1 MLWIN
6 GTFDFTLM
14 IVVINWASFSFLI
27 FSFHFGGCRVWQVT
41 ICVGHC
47 STHIGFIAI
56 SLLYKTFQE
65 YVLLLWNEF
74 GRLVWFEG
82 LFKGILKDMDVD
94 LSHFFNLEQLTTD
107 GLTVTGLADI
117 WIQWHLDTKTFRY
130 FWHLDTTQ
138 KYLNVKKMLSKCQSI
153 QMSEI
158 GYLNVKSI

>member
-65 YVLLLWNEF
+65 YVLLLWNKF
-74 GRLVWFEG
+74 GRLVRFNDSLRVSLRIWTSIWATFSTLNCWQLMG
-82 LFKGILKDMDVD
+82 LQPLKDPYSVSCSSLKKW
-94 LSHFFNLEQLTTD
+94 LSSTSISLNFETY
-107 GLTVTGLADI
+107 LADSR
-117 WIQWHLDTKTFRY
+117 H
-130 FWHLDTTQ
+130 
-138 KYLNVKKMLSKCQSI
+138 
-153 QMSEI
+153 
-158 GYLNVKSI
+158 